1 MADDYR
7 YYFSNPEL
15 KERLMALESEELL
28 QILSQSDTNLTEE
41 QYQLDYDH
49 RELAIEVLINVA
61 DGKTD
66 INLIP

>member
-28 QILSQSDTNLTEE
+28 QILSQSDTGITEE

-49 RELAIEVLINVA
+49 RELAIAVLINVA

>member
-1 MADDYR
+1 MANDYR
-7 YYFSNPEL
+7 YYFNNPEL
-15 KERLMALESEELL
+15 EERLMALESEELL

-41 QYQLDYDH
+41 QYRLDYDH

>member
-28 QILSQSDTNLTEE
+28 QILSQSDTGITEE